1 MSNPDAQPQA
11 LHAALQT
18 ALARIGAIED
28 TLGALTM
35 LAVRHLPADK
45 RPAFAEALAA
55 LAAVAEKQKDMASA
69 TLLTQ
74 LHGAAVHG
82 SGGTPSTPPSAR

>member
-1 MSNPDAQPQA
+1 MSKDSPPRS
-11 LHAALQT
+11 LPPELVAALQ
-18 ALARIGAIED
+18 RIEAIEN

-35 LAVRHLPADK
+35 LAVRHLPQQA
-45 RPAFAEALAA
+45 RQGFAEAIAA
-55 LAAVAEKQKDMASA
+55 LGATAEKHGDMAGA

-82 SGGTPSTPPSAR
+82 ARG